1 MGNITIV
8 TSFFDI
14 GRSTWTP
21 DKGLP
26 HYLHRE
32 TQTYF
37 DRFANM
43 AELNN
48 EMIIFTSEDLV
59 DRVWQYRK
67 GKEDITEVVAVD
79 FSNEFKELRLAIA
92 TIQTNENYQKI
103 INPQQ
108 VRNPEYWS
116 PDYVLVNMLKSHF
129 VNRAINN
136 HKVTN
141 KVVAWVDFG
150 YCRNKEEFIKGTEWN
165 YDFDENK
172 IHMFELKEY
181 DVDNNNIMN
190 LIVNNDVHMTGGAIV
205 GGQKVWPTFDALI
218 QHSFSELYKHNL
230 VDDDQTLL
238 LMAYLFRPEM
248 FEIRK
253 VTHGEDWL
261 RHNSVFNKY
270 NV

>member
-1 MGNITIV
+1 MADISIV

-43 AELNN
+43 AKLDN
-48 EMIIFTSEDLV
+48 EMVVFTTKDLV
-59 DRVWQYRK
+59 DKVWEYRK
-67 GKEDITEVVAVD
+67 GKEDKTIVAEVDYA
-79 FSNEFKELRLAIA
+79 NEFKELRLAIA
-92 TIQTNENYQKI
+92 SIQTNPEYQKK
-103 INPQQ
+103 INPNQ

-116 PDYVLVNMLKSHF
+116 PDYVLVNMLKTHF

-136 HKVTN
+136 GFTTN
-141 KVVAWVDFG
+141 EVVAWVDFG
-150 YCRNKEEFIKGTEWN
+150 YCRNVEEFIKGDKWT
-165 YDFDENK
+165 YDFETDK
-172 IHMFELKEY
+172 ITLFRLKEF
-181 DVDNNNIMN
+181 DVKNNNIEN
-190 LIVNNDVHMTGGAIV
+190 LIINNDVHMTGGAIV
-205 GGQKVWPTFDALI
+205 GGKSAWPTFDALI
-218 QHSFSELYKHNL
+218 QHSFNELYKNNL

-238 LMAYLFRPEM
+238 LMASLLKPDLFK
-248 FEIRK
+248 IYD

-270 NV
+270 NT

>member
-14 GRSTWTP
+14 GRETWTA

-26 HYLHRE
+26 HYLYRK

-43 AELNN
+43 AQLNN
-48 EMIIFTSEDLV
+48 EMVIFTSHDLV
-59 DRVWQYRK
+59 DKVKEYRK
-67 GKEDITEVVAVD
+67 GKEDITTVVGIDYAD
-79 FSNEFKELRLAIA
+79 EFKEIRLAIA
-92 TIQTNENYQKI
+92 TIQTNPDYQKLI
-103 INPQQ
+103 DPKQ

-116 PDYVLVNMLKSHF
+116 PDYVLVNTLKSHF
-129 VNRAINN
+129 VNRAITN
-136 HKVTN
+136 HKVSN
-141 KVVAWVDFG
+141 ELVAWVDFG
-150 YCRNKEEFIKGTEWN
+150 YCRNVEEFIKGTEWN
-165 YDFDENK
+165 YDFDPEK
-172 IHMFELKEY
+172 MHLFELKEF
-181 DVDNNNIMN
+181 DIENKTILD

-205 GGQKVWPTFDALI
+205 GGKSVWPTFDRLI
-218 QHSFSELYKHNL
+218 QHAFTELHNNNL

-238 LMAYLFRPEM
+238 LMAYLFNPNM
-248 FEIRK
+248 FEIKK

-270 NV
+270 NT